1 MACRSARRV
10 LPRPALAH
18 NAIASSDEQFG
29 DASTVQRRG
38 LERGA
43 VEGHNVAY
51 GGQPA
56 ETFDNEPGHGV
67 IRAFGKPHPRRFFE
81 VLNVRALIDDAA
93 LRSEIEGGAMSVV
106 FVDDDGDLLALPRI
120 TVNVGSTRAI
130 AGR

>member
-18 NAIASSDEQFG
+18 NSIASSDEQFG

-43 VEGHNVAY
+43 IEGHEVAN
-51 GGQPA
+51 GGHPA
-56 ETFDNEPGHGV
+56 ERFDNEPGHGV
-67 IRAFGKPHPRRFFE
+67 RRAFVKPHPRRFLE
-81 VLNVRALIDDAA
+81 VLKVRALIDDAA
-93 LRSEIEGGAMSVV
+93 LRREIEGGAISVV

-120 TVNVGSTRAI
+120 IVNVGSTPAI